1 MDGTGSPSSGWGALP
16 PFLPPVSLLPPASV
30 ATSFFFSFF
39 SFFCTFSES
48 AGVDEDVA
56 DSFEAE
62 AAGAVGSAAGALGAF
77 SFFFGAS
84 TFLSSLGAP
93 SISRETILNASPRA
107 CADVRMDGFD
117 WI

>member
-1 MDGTGSPSSGWGALP
+1 MDGTGSASSGCGAIP
-16 PFLPPVSLLPPASV
+16 PFFPPASLLPPASV
-30 ATSFFFSFF
+30 ATSFFFPFF
-39 SFFCTFSES
+39 SFFCAFSES

-62 AAGAVGSAAGALGAF
+62 GAGAVGSTAGALGAF

-84 TFLSSLGAP
+84 TFLSGLGAP
-93 SISRETILNASPRA
+93 SKSKETILNASPRA
-107 CADVRMDGFD
+107 CADVLTDGFD